1 MIILTILRTGGSLS
15 EFLELENDEHSG
27 PYENQRP
34 FVSGHNRLY
43 HFSTT
48 CLPIPSHAILHGQ
61 DNEDH
66 PDPEWL
72 RIKTSK
78 MIDDF
83 TDVNAGEKDFMKMWN
98 NHVQK
103 FTFVG
108 DCQMPKALAMFID
121 VRGQD
126 IIQKNLFRSVRCPT
140 FFT

>member
-1 MIILTILRTGGSLS
+1 MISQPPGYAFSRNGPVQRTTITNILVCKPLRTRGSLS

-43 HFSTT
+43 HYSVTQ
-48 CLPIPSHAILHGQ
+48 LPIPSHAILHG
-61 DNEDH
+61 DDEEDH

-83 TDVNAGEKDFMKMWN
+83 TDVNAGEKEFMKMWN

-103 FTFVG
+103 YT
-108 DCQMPKALAMFID
+108 
-121 VRGQD
+121 
-126 IIQKNLFRSVRCPT
+126 
-140 FFT
+140 

>member
-1 MIILTILRTGGSLS
+1 M
-15 EFLELENDEHSG
+15 
-27 PYENQRP
+27 
-34 FVSGHNRLY
+34 SGHNRLY

-126 IIQKNLFRSVRCPT
+126 IIQKNLFRLVRCPT

>member
-1 MIILTILRTGGSLS
+1 MA
-15 EFLELENDEHSG
+15 
-27 PYENQRP
+27 NQWFP
-34 FVSGHNRLY
+34 IGEDLVSFVPS
-43 HFSTT
+43 STT
-48 CLPIPSHAILHGQ
+48 CLPIPSHAILHGE

-103 FTFVG
+103 YTFVG

-121 VRGQD
+121 MRGQD
-126 IIQKNLFRSVRCPT
+126 IIQKNLFR
-140 FFT
+140 FEK